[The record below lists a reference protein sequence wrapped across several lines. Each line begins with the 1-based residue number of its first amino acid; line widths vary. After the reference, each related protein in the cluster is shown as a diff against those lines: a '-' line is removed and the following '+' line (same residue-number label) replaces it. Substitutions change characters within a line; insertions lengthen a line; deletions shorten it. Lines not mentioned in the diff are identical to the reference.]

1 MFCFMLVTRRER
13 QGDTREGEDILAMDS
28 LNSSPLGGEGED
40 MVFRD
45 GQWVE
50 RES

>member
-1 MFCFMLVTRRER
+1 VLALDNLNE
-13 QGDTREGEDILAMDS
+13 EGLPSDEKEA
-28 LNSSPLGGEGED
+28 E

-50 RES
+50 RD